1 MNQSI
6 YLMLAVP
13 YAALGIVG
21 FMIYHGVRKNE
32 EYRRKMKDEG
42 GRMKDE

>member
-21 FMIYHGVRKNE
+21 FMIYCGVRKNE
-32 EYRRKMKDEG
+32 EYRRSLEPPPTDTTV
-42 GRMKDE
+42 